1 MAELVTVARPYAKAA
16 FTFAQEKSASEAK
29 AFAEWSA
36 MLGFAA
42 AVMSDKAVAKA
53 LDNPQLTADKKAEL
67 FIKICG
73 DKLNS
78 AGKQF
83 VHQLAQNKR
92 LKALPQVSV
101 LFEKLLAEQQ
111 RKQEVQVASAYPLS
125 AAEQESLKKTLAKK
139 LGKEVNLQSEVDKA
153 LIGGVIIRAGDMVID
168 SSVRG
173 KLQQLSHVLK

>member
-16 FTFAQEKSASEAK
+16 FTFAQEKLASEPK

-42 AVMSDKAVAKA
+42 AVMQDKAVAKA
-53 LDNPQLTADKKAEL
+53 LDNPQLIADKKAEL
-67 FIKICG
+67 FIGICG
-73 DKLNS
+73 DKLNAS
-78 AGKQF
+78 GKQF
-83 VHQLAQNKR
+83 IHQLAQNKR
-92 LKALPQVSV
+92 LKVLPQIYV

-111 RKQEVQVASAYPLS
+111 RKQDVYVTSAYKLT
-125 AAEQESLKKTLAKK
+125 AAEEESLKKALAKK
-139 LGKEVNLQSEVDKA
+139 LGKEINLQSEVDRA
-153 LIGGVIIRAGDMVID
+153 LIGGVLIRAGDTVID

>member
-16 FTFAQEKSASEAK
+16 FKFAAEAK

-67 FIKICG
+67 LIKICG
-73 DKLNS
+73 DKLN
-78 AGKQF
+78 APGKQF
-83 VHQLAQNKR
+83 IHQVAQNKR
-92 LKALPQVSV
+92 LQALPQISV

-111 RKQEVQVASAYPLS
+111 RKQDVQVTSAYPLS
-125 AAEQESLKKTLAKK
+125 ALEQQSLGRALAKK
-139 LGKEVNLQSEVDKA
+139 LGKEINLQSDVDKT
-153 LIGGVIIRAGDMVID
+153 LIGGVIIRAGDTVID
-168 SSVRG
+168 NSVRG
-173 KLQQLSHVLK
+173 KLQQLSHALK

>member
-16 FTFAQEKSASEAK
+16 FSFAQEKFAGEAK
-29 AFAEWSA
+29 AFVEWSA

-42 AVMSDKAVAKA
+42 AVIQDKTVAKA
-53 LDNPQLTADKKAEL
+53 LDNPQLIAEKKAEL
-67 FIKICG
+67 FIGVCG
-73 DKLNS
+73 DKLNA

-83 VHQLAQNKR
+83 IHQLAQNKR
-92 LKALPQVSV
+92 LKVLPQVYI

-111 RKQEVQVASAYPLS
+111 RKQDVYVASAYKLT
-125 AAEQESLKKTLAKK
+125 AAEEENLKKVLAKK
-139 LGKEVNLQSEVDKA
+139 LGKEINLQSEVDKT
-153 LIGGVIIRAGDMVID
+153 LIGGVLIRAGDTVID

>member
-16 FTFAQEKSASEAK
+16 FSFAQEKFASEAK
-29 AFAEWSA
+29 SFSEWSA

-67 FIKICG
+67 FIGICG
-73 DKLNS
+73 DKLNA

-92 LKALPQVSV
+92 LKVLPHVSV

-111 RKQEVQVASAYPLS
+111 RKQDVQVTSAYQLS
-125 AAEQESLKKTLAKK
+125 PAEQENLKKALAKK
-139 LGKEVNLQSEVDKA
+139 LGKEINLYSEIDKA
-153 LIGGVIIRAGDMVID
+153 LIGGVIIRAGDTVID

-173 KLQQLSHVLK
+173 KLQQLSHILK

>member
-16 FTFAQEKSASEAK
+16 FKFAAEAK

-42 AVMSDKAVAKA
+42 AVMSDKTVAKA

-73 DKLNS
+73 DKLS
-78 AGKQF
+78 APGKQF

-111 RKQEVQVASAYPLS
+111 RKQEVQVTSAYQLS
-125 AAEQESLKKTLAKK
+125 AAEQENLKKVLAKK
-139 LGKEVNLQSEVDKA
+139 LGKEINLQSDVDKK

>member
-16 FTFAQEKSASEAK
+16 FTFASEAK
-29 AFAEWSA
+29 TTAEWSV

-42 AVMSDKAVAKA
+42 AVMLDKTVAKA
-53 LDNPQLTADKKAEL
+53 LDNPKLTADKKAEA
-67 FIKICG
+67 FISICG
-73 DKLNS
+73 DKLNA

-83 VHQLAQNKR
+83 IHQLAQNKR
-92 LKALPQVSV
+92 LKVLPQVSV

-111 RKQEVQVASAYPLS
+111 RKQDVQVTSAYALS
-125 AAEQESLKKTLAKK
+125 AAEQENLKKALAKK
-139 LGKEVNLQSEVDKA
+139 LGKEINLQSEIDKT

>member
-16 FTFAQEKSASEAK
+16 FAFAHEAK
-29 AFAEWSA
+29 ATAEWSA

-42 AVMSDKAVAKA
+42 AVASDKVMAKA

-67 FIKICG
+67 FIGVCG
-73 DKLNS
+73 EKLN
-78 AGKQF
+78 AGGKQF
-83 VHQLAQNKR
+83 IHQRAQNKR
-92 LKALPQVSV
+92 LKALPQVAV

-111 RKQEVQVASAYPLS
+111 RKQDVQITSAYELT
-125 AAEQESLKKTLAKK
+125 AAEKEKLKQALAKK
-139 LGKEVNLQSEVDKA
+139 LGKEIMLQSDVDKA
-153 LIGGVIIRAGDMVID
+153 LIGGVIIRAGDTVID